1 MGQIKILLLI
11 GAIALGLCT
20 FFELALRWFFGFG
33 KPLIYQ
39 ADPEIGYLLA
49 PSQTTRRFG
58 NRITINRYSMRS
70 ADMSEEPAPDTQRIL
85 LLGDSI
91 ANGGWW
97 TDQEQILSN
106 LISHKLKEETGKA
119 VEVLNISANSW
130 CPRNEIAYLRKY
142 GTFGAE
148 VIILLINTDDLFGT
162 APTSIPVGRDRFYP
176 SHYPPLGI
184 VEAFTRLVLPYESP
198 PEMAAVRAEKGDRVG
213 FNLQAIQDI
222 HTYAQKHHAQVLL
235 AMTPLK
241 RELGEPGPRDYEW
254 KARKRL
260 LALTEERKIPYID
273 FLPIFNAQEN
283 PETLYRDH
291 IHLSPLGYQV
301 VNEILCSQTET
312 RKPPGLEGSGE
323 C

>member
-11 GAIALGLCT
+11 GAIALGLLT

-33 KPLIYQ
+33 KPLIYTS
-39 ADPEIGYLLA
+39 DPEMGYLLA
-49 PSQTTRRFG
+49 PCQTTRRFG
-58 NRITINRYSMRS
+58 NRITINQYSMRS
-70 ADMSEEPAPDTQRIL
+70 PEITEKPEPGTQRIL

-106 LISHKLKEETGKA
+106 LISDQLKQERGKP

-130 CPRNEIAYLRKY
+130 CPRNEVAYLRHY

-148 VIILLINTDDLFGT
+148 LIILLINTDDLFGT

-176 SHYPPLGI
+176 SQYPPLAI
-184 VEAFTRLVLPYESP
+184 VEAFTRFVLPYESP

-213 FNLQAIQDI
+213 FNLQAIQEI
-222 HTYAQKHHAQVLL
+222 HTYAQEHHAQVLL

-260 LALTEERKIPYID
+260 LALTEAAQIPYID
-273 FLPIFNAQEN
+273 FLPIFNAQDT

-291 IHLSPLGYQV
+291 IHLSPLGNQRV
-301 VNEILCSQTET
+301 TDTLCSQV
-312 RKPPGLEGSGE
+312 KAS
-323 C
+323 

>member
-11 GAIALGLCT
+11 GAIALSLFT

-70 ADMSEEPAPDTQRIL
+70 AEIRDEPEPGIKRIL

-97 TDQEQILSN
+97 TDQEQILST
-106 LISHKLKEETGKA
+106 LIGNKLKEERGKP

-130 CPRNEIAYLRKY
+130 CPRNEIAYVRKY
-142 GTFGAE
+142 GTFGSQW
-148 VIILLINTDDLFGT
+148 IILLINTDDLFGT

-176 SHYPPLGI
+176 NQYPPLGI
-184 VEAFTRLVLPYESP
+184 VEAFTRFVLPYESP
-198 PEMAAVRAEKGDRVG
+198 PEMAEVRAEKGDRVG

-222 HTYAQKHHAQVLL
+222 HTYAQEHQAQVLL

-260 LALTEERKIPYID
+260 LALTEAAQMPYID
-273 FLPIFNAQEN
+273 FLPIFNAQDT

-291 IHLSPLGYQV
+291 IHLSPLGYQLV
-301 VNEILCSQTET
+301 TETLCSQNET
-312 RKPPGLEGSGE
+312 RKSSA
-323 C
+323 

>member
-1 MGQIKILLLI
+1 MKILLLI
-11 GAIALGLCT
+11 GAIALGLFT
-20 FFELALRWFFGFG
+20 FLEVALRALFGLG
-33 KPLIYQ
+33 KPLIYKV
-39 ADPEIGYLLA
+39 DPEIGYLLA

-58 NRITINRYSMRS
+58 NRITINQYSMRS
-70 ADMSEEPAPDTQRIL
+70 PEISEQPEPGTQRIL

-106 LISHKLKEETGKA
+106 LIGNKLKEESSKP

-130 CPRNEIAYLRKY
+130 CPRNEIAYLRQY

-148 VIILLINTDDLFGT
+148 AIILLINTDDLFGT

-176 SHYPPLGI
+176 NQYPPLAI
-184 VEAFTRLVLPYESP
+184 VEAFTRFVLPYESP
-198 PEMAAVRAEKGDRVG
+198 PEMAQVRAEKGDRVG

-222 HTYAQKHHAQVLL
+222 HSYAQENQAQVLL

-241 RELGEPGPRDYEW
+241 RELGEPGPRDYEL

-260 LALTEERKIPYID
+260 SALTEEQQIPYID

-283 PETLYRDH
+283 LDSLYRDH
-291 IHLSPLGYQV
+291 IHLNYLSNQLVTQSLSDRLKSMGVMGNIKSP
-301 VNEILCSQTET
+301 
-312 RKPPGLEGSGE
+312 
-323 C
+323 

>member
-11 GAIALGLCT
+11 GAIALSLFT
-20 FFELALRWFFGFG
+20 FFELALRGFFGLG
-33 KPLIYQ
+33 KPLIYKT
-39 ADPEIGYLLA
+39 DPEIGYLLA

-58 NRITINRYSMRS
+58 NRITINQYSMRS
-70 ADMSEEPAPDTQRIL
+70 AEITEKPEPGTQRIL

-97 TDQEQILSN
+97 TDQEQILST
-106 LISHKLKEETGKA
+106 LIGNQLQEESGKP

-176 SHYPPLGI
+176 SQYPPLGI
-184 VEAFTRLVLPYESP
+184 VEAFTRFVLPYESP
-198 PEMAAVRAEKGDRVG
+198 PEMAEVRAEKGDRVG

-222 HTYAQKHHAQVLL
+222 QSYSQDHQAQVLL

-241 RELGEPGPRDYEW
+241 REVGEPGPRDYEL
-254 KARKRL
+254 KARERL
-260 LALTEERKIPYID
+260 LALTEESQIPYID
-273 FLPIFNAQEN
+273 FLPLFNDHEN
-283 PETLYRDH
+283 PESLYRDH
-291 IHLSPLGYQV
+291 IHLSPLGNQLIAHTLCTQSELKKSSFLR
-301 VNEILCSQTET
+301 EI
-312 RKPPGLEGSGE
+312 
-323 C
+323 

>member
-1 MGQIKILLLI
+1 M
-11 GAIALGLCT
+11 
-20 FFELALRWFFGFG
+20 RS
-33 KPLIYQ
+33 
-39 ADPEIGYLLA
+39 PEI
-49 PSQTTRRFG
+49 
-58 NRITINRYSMRS
+58 
-70 ADMSEEPAPDTQRIL
+70 SEQPEPGTQRIL

-97 TDQEQILSN
+97 TDQEQILSTSIGN
-106 LISHKLKEETGKA
+106 KLKEESGKP

-130 CPRNEIAYLRKY
+130 CPRNEIAYLRQY

-148 VIILLINTDDLFGT
+148 AIILLINTDDLFGT

-184 VEAFTRLVLPYESP
+184 VEAFTRFVLPYESP

-213 FNLQAIQDI
+213 FNLQAIREI
-222 HTYAQKHHAQVLL
+222 HTCAQENQARVLL

-254 KARKRL
+254 KARNRL
-260 LALTEERKIPYID
+260 SALTEERQIPYID

-283 PETLYRDH
+283 LDSLYRDH
-291 IHLSPLGYQV
+291 IHLSPLGNQLV
-301 VNEILCSQTET
+301 TNSLCTT
-312 RKPPGLEGSGE
+312 GFGG
-323 C
+323 